1 MAAGSYVRHHGVGVV
16 STTSAGSTRAVINA
30 LFTVSDVA
38 LLLKVSRRTVLD
50 LIAAGEMRAINIGGT
65 RCHGARWRVTEQ
77 DLGRFIEARASCRPR

>member
-1 MAAGSYVRHHGVGVV
+1 MAAGICLRHHGVGVV
-16 STTSAGSTRAVINA
+16 STTSAGSSAVINA

-65 RCHGARWRVTEQ
+65 RCHGARWRVTEH
-77 DLGRFIEARASCRPR
+77 DLGKFIEARASCRPR